1 MPPGGGSPSPYPA
14 GPGGGG
20 GRRGLLIALGIGV
33 VAVLGI
39 GAVVLSSGDDDS
51 ATTGPPAGITL
62 DDLEP
67 ALLTEDDV
75 GDGFRVD
82 TSGDDS
88 DDPMDPD
95 SIETSDEC
103 RSVLERFES
112 SDAADD
118 EIGVDF
124 VDDAEGTV
132 QHSIGL
138 AEEGTPN
145 LAEVREALDQ
155 CESMDFEEDGATGH
169 FRFETSDVDGIG
181 DEAIGL
187 TIGVDM
193 ETQGFSISFEMY
205 GVMWERDGVYSSVA
219 GFGGFD
225 ETTLEGLPLD
235 EQWVRDLAA
244 TADDRVADVLAG

>member
-14 GPGGGG
+14 APGGGG

-39 GAVVLSSGDDDS
+39 GAVVLLSGDDDS
-51 ATTGPPAGITL
+51 STTGPPAGITL

-75 GDGFRVD
+75 GGGFRVD

-103 RSVLERFES
+103 RSVLERFEA
-112 SDAADD
+112 SDTPDD

-145 LAEVREALDQ
+145 LAEVREALDH
-155 CESMDFEEDGATGH
+155 CETMDFEEDGATGQ

-181 DEAIGL
+181 DDAIGL
-187 TIGVDM
+187 TIGVDV

-205 GVMWERDGVYSSVA
+205 GVMWERDGVNSSVA

-235 EQWVRDLAA
+235 EEWVRDLAA
-244 TADDRVADVLAG
+244 TADDRVTDILAG